1 MSSAFKENSLTL
13 SASQTETD
21 SFESINLWTPNIDV
35 LVNLK
40 PYTKKNNSTHMLSCL
55 SRVQLFATLWTIAC
69 QAALSMEFSQ
79 QEYWSGLSCPPR
91 DLPDPGIKPRSL
103 MSPALAGSLSVARPR
118 EPHMIKY
125 LMTKSFCNTDNN
137 IQKYLLSHI

>member
-1 MSSAFKENSLTL
+1 
-13 SASQTETD
+13 
-21 SFESINLWTPNIDV
+21 
-35 LVNLK
+35 
-40 PYTKKNNSTHMLSCL
+40 MLSCL

-79 QEYWSGLSCPPR
+79 QEYWSGLSCPPG

-103 MSPALAGSLSVARPR
+103 MSPALADSLSVAPHR

-137 IQKYLLSHI
+137 IQKYLLSHT